1 MDRITVTAAAGP
13 YPVLI
18 GSGAIDG
25 LGGELDALKLGPR
38 RLLISSPRVWEF
50 HGPRFRKIG
59 AERTPILVEDGERYK
74 NLNTVARV
82 LDALVKAKADRSTT
96 VIAIG
101 GGVIGDMVG
110 FSAATYLRGIPVV
123 HVPTTLLAQVDSA
136 IGGKTGVNHPLG
148 KNLIGS
154 FHAPSLVVADPIVLG
169 TLPRREFRAGLY
181 EVIKYGVIKEPAL
194 LDRMRDSITAIFNR
208 DGDAVAPL
216 VTASCRIK
224 AEVVSADERESG
236 LRRILN
242 FGHTVGHA
250 LEAVTKYKQF
260 RHGEA
265 IGYGMLAAL
274 NIGVARGVTPA
285 PLLDEVASLIT
296 QLGPLPSVADI
307 SAKDVYAAIGRDK
320 KVVAG
325 TLHFV
330 AASGRGQTVELTDV
344 TEREIKAAV
353 RKIGLRA

>member
-1 MDRITVTAAAGP
+1 VTDLALADEGRLRIEWADRHM
-13 YPVLI
+13 PVLRDIRARFENLYDVSI
-18 GSGAIDG
+18 GKPGVLTS
-25 LGGELDALKLGPR
+25 LGGLSFQGT
-38 RLLISSPRVWEF
+38 LIDDTQLEV
-50 HGPRFRKIG
+50 
-59 AERTPILVEDGERYK
+59 ILRAVEK
-74 NLNTVARV
+74 S
-82 LDALVKAKADRSTT
+82 DRSTV
-96 VIAIG
+96 VIAVG

-110 FSAATYLRGIPVV
+110 FAAATYLRGIPVV

-148 KNLIGS
+148 KNLIGA
-154 FHAPSLVVADPIVLG
+154 FHPPSLVVADPVVLE

-181 EVIKYGVIKEPAL
+181 EVIKYGVISEPTL
-194 LDRMRDSITAIFNR
+194 LDRMRDTMPAIFAR
-208 DGDAVAPL
+208 EGDAIAPL
-216 VTASCRIK
+216 VSASCRIK
-224 AEVVSADERESG
+224 AQVVSADEREAG

-274 NIGVARGVTPA
+274 AIGVARGVTPKA
-285 PLLDEVASLIT
+285 LYDEVEALIT
-296 QLGPLPSVADI
+296 QLGPLPPVADI
-307 SAKDVYAAIGRDK
+307 SAKEVYAAIGRDK

-330 AASGRGQTVELTDV
+330 AATERGKTIELTDV
-344 TEREIKAAV
+344 TEKEIKAAAK
-353 RKIGLRA
+353 KIGLRA